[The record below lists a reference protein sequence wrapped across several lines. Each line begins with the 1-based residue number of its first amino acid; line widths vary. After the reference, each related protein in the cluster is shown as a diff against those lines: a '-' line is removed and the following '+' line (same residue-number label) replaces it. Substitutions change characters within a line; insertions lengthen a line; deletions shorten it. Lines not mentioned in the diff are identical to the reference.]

1 MDFAVEDLRDVQP
14 KSEQTHTR
22 PSGFLKSM
30 AVKVMNQ
37 RRDAIQSTD
46 KVFPVDEN
54 AFNSSSVSNSSQNG
68 HKLSL
73 KQVADN
79 AMNNKEKLLEQ
90 EQSIK
95 NKTLLAKI
103 FTIAIF
109 VTALIIFI
117 IWFSISYD
125 DFAVANPSKNKAVD
139 GIYYWG
145 TVTSTVGFGDIC
157 PKTNSAKLFTTAYQV
172 CLLAISMGAV
182 MFFANN
188 KLKLLNISNIR
199 ALDSQRRKTVVEK
212 GSSEDSS
219 PSQTKDSEDSS
230 ARGPDVFLT

>member
-1 MDFAVEDLRDVQP
+1 MESAIEDLANVQTNQN
-14 KSEQTHTR
+14 SENY
-22 PSGFLKSM
+22 SDAVIKAAYKLKHH
-30 AVKVMNQ
+30 
-37 RRDAIQSTD
+37 RRGATQNT
-46 KVFPVDEN
+46 VFPVTGPI
-54 AFNSSSVSNSSQNG
+54 FNK

-73 KQVADN
+73 DQVADN
-79 AMNNKEKLLEQ
+79 AMNNKQKLLEQ

-219 PSQTKDSEDSS
+219 PSQTRDSEDSS